1 MIGFLGNIFTA
12 IVRAT
17 AGSGHAARFLASGS
31 YRRGVMAGL
40 LSVAGAVVL
49 PGAFGVETSQAQ
61 TRQINWQSTDKARGT
76 VCKHYGSA
84 DRSGGINSSPVYTF
98 SDSNQNIEK
107 CGVYAN
113 SPSRNYD
120 GDGADVSGA
129 FPRIAVIYGKR
140 AADGRTQQ
148 PGLPIKVRIY
158 RANSDHPSTSG
169 VTVTC
174 IVNGVERA
182 TTTGAGPNTWKIALS
197 DGESCNLKVS
207 IDPRTNPDW
216 PALELTASL
225 KRETTGNH
233 VTMDDI
239 RFRGGKNVGGTFS
252 QSALRPGAKRTTA
265 TRFNPLPKDI
275 PAAIN
280 QETTVVVEITSIG
293 DSSTPKGTVN
303 FLENGNKQIP
313 GCEKIPVV
321 EKSSGVGQATCTF
334 TPGSGHGRNIVT
346 RSVLDAEYTP
356 EPGSDFKPSTARS
369 HQKQSDRMLH
379 IKREIALS
387 FVTDDT
393 GNTPAPADIQA
404 RVGVG
409 ITVYVKAVSNER
421 FPVRGNVILYDQ
433 DDNEIAGFKC
443 DPLKIRRDKVSG
455 VAKCT
460 IPGTSVTTALTEVF
474 AGYTGDTHHGA
485 LTGDQR
491 PRRQITFPQSALK
504 SGAKRTTATKFNPLP
519 KDIPAATNQKTTVIV
534 EITSIGDSSTPK
546 GTVDFLENGNKQ
558 IPGCEKIP
566 VVEKSSGIATATCT
580 FTPGS
585 GHGRNIVTRSVLDAE
600 YTPEPGSD
608 FEPSTARSHQKQSD
622 RMLHIKR
629 EIALSFVT
637 DDTGNTPAPADIQA
651 RVGVGI
657 PVYVK
662 VVSNERFPVR
672 GNVILY
678 DQDDNEIAGF
688 KCDPLKIRR
697 DKVSGV
703 AKCTISGTSAT
714 PALTEI
720 RAGYTGDSH
729 HVDLGKNNQQRPVL
743 KVIFG
748 QQSQSSGSRS
758 ASAGGAAGASTT
770 GGPAPPAAPAPVI
783 SLDKTNPDINGE
795 VTVTVTFA
803 PPPNP
808 PGGNYAGTVKVTVT
822 GTGNPSAAIGA
833 NNCGTNLTIP
843 TMGGTVTCKFTPTSI
858 GEFEVSIAPG
868 DLSDA
873 TYVFGAVTPVR
884 GRVGPKITDL
894 TARMTRDYLGDRN
907 ALLLSSTPDVHIRL
921 MHLRDRGQGGAG
933 GRISVNLGKSE
944 DGSASA
950 LSLDLRTSLPGD
962 VRVSDDTIAFAASAR
977 RLMGS
982 GLFGADIS
990 DDDVDIDIDIDVG
1003 DKDDASARAQMRWD
1017 VWIEGRI
1024 SRFDSNNSKDGT
1036 FGVVYL
1042 GADYLL
1048 MPNLL
1053 IGLMTQYDWLNKD
1066 YSAVNG
1072 RINGRVKGQGWM
1084 VGPYAA
1090 VRFGENLYLDIQ
1102 ARGGRSS
1109 NDITPIGTYTDTFK
1123 TTRWFFKGKLT
1134 GDFDYGDWAIRPGVS
1149 VQYLI
1154 EKQKAYTDTP
1164 GNAIAGQTISEGDIR
1179 IGPRIAYT
1187 HGLGDG
1193 GAIIPWAEFEGVYTF
1208 GSKDKF
1214 SKGTYASDIHGLS
1227 GGVEVGVDWRMATG
1241 SMFSLSA
1248 MYDGI
1253 GSGSRSY
1260 GARARIDIAF

>member
-12 IVRAT
+12 IVRRT
-17 AGSGHAARFLASGS
+17 AGSGYAARLLASGS

-61 TRQINWQSTDKARGT
+61 TRQTNWQSTDPARGT
-76 VCKHYGSA
+76 VCKRYGSA
-84 DRSGGINSSPVYTF
+84 DRSGGINNSPVYTF

-107 CGVYAN
+107 CGIYAN

-140 AADGRTQQ
+140 AADSRTQQ

-158 RANSDHPSTSG
+158 RANSNRPSTSG

-174 IVNGVERA
+174 IVNGAERA
-182 TTTGAGPNTWKIALS
+182 TITGAGPNTWKIALS
-197 DGESCNLKVS
+197 DGESCNLKVR

-216 PALELTASL
+216 PALELTATL

-233 VTMDDI
+233 VTMSDT
-239 RFRGGKNVGGTFS
+239 RFRGGRNVGGTI
-252 QSALRPGAKRTTA
+252 AVTAKTT
-265 TRFNPLPKDI
+265 TRFEPLPKDI
-275 PAAIN
+275 GNAVVGRPVTVTATVTNDTGATTPTGKVTFKRGGSKIN
-280 QETTVVVEITSIG
+280 CTKTDEDTL
-293 DSSTPKGTVN
+293 KGT
-303 FLENGNKQIP
+303 GNKA
-313 GCEKIPVV
+313 
-321 EKSSGVGQATCTF
+321 SSSCTF
-334 TPGSGHGRNIVT
+334 TPGTPGPI
-346 RSVLDAEYTP
+346 VLDVEYEKTSNFEASKASEASGANPAQTP
-356 EPGSDFKPSTARS
+356 DERTLTVAKATARAAFVTGPQGQTTTTDAITPTAGNDIPLYVKVESTA
-369 HQKQSDRMLH
+369 QPAQSLDGEVEL
-379 IKREIALS
+379 
-387 FVTDDT
+387 
-393 GNTPAPADIQA
+393 
-404 RVGVG
+404 
-409 ITVYVKAVSNER
+409 
-421 FPVRGNVILYDQ
+421 Q
-433 DDNEIAGFKC
+433 DDSGA
-443 DPLKIRRDKVSG
+443 KIPNSSCGSLNNG
-455 VAKCT
+455 VATCT
-460 IPGTSVTTALTEVF
+460 IPGASVTTLPNAIY
-474 AGYTGDTHHGA
+474 AGYKDDTKHNDISGA
-485 LTGDQR
+485 QR
-491 PRRQITFPQSALK
+491 P
-504 SGAKRTTATKFNPLP
+504 
-519 KDIPAATNQKTTVIV
+519 
-534 EITSIGDSSTPK
+534 
-546 GTVDFLENGNKQ
+546 
-558 IPGCEKIP
+558 
-566 VVEKSSGIATATCT
+566 
-580 FTPGS
+580 
-585 GHGRNIVTRSVLDAE
+585 
-600 YTPEPGSD
+600 
-608 FEPSTARSHQKQSD
+608 
-622 RMLHIKR
+622 
-629 EIALSFVT
+629 
-637 DDTGNTPAPADIQA
+637 
-651 RVGVGI
+651 
-657 PVYVK
+657 
-662 VVSNERFPVR
+662 ERAVQP
-672 GNVILY
+672 
-678 DQDDNEIAGF
+678 
-688 KCDPLKIRR
+688 
-697 DKVSGV
+697 
-703 AKCTISGTSAT
+703 
-714 PALTEI
+714 
-720 RAGYTGDSH
+720 
-729 HVDLGKNNQQRPVL
+729 
-743 KVIFG
+743 
-748 QQSQSSGSRS
+748 SGSRS
-758 ASAGGAAGASTT
+758 ASAGGSATGPAARSGPPSGGTT
-770 GGPAPPAAPAPVI
+770 GGAAPPAAPAPVI

-795 VTVTVTFA
+795 VTVTVTFE
-803 PPPNP
+803 PPPNS
-808 PGGNYAGTVKVTVT
+808 PGNDYAGTVKVTVT